1 MTSISVCVYCVMPCS
16 NKSIIKLNVQIILLS
31 PPGQIV
37 SYKDT
42 VCREFLSFL
51 VITRSVIGFSLESH
65 SIQTFE
71 ERFDNVNKVIDVSS
85 NPSV

>member
-1 MTSISVCVYCVMPCS
+1 MTSIPVGVYCVIPCS
-16 NKSIIKLNVQIILLS
+16 NKSKIKLNVQIILLG
-31 PPGQIV
+31 PPGQLV
-37 SYKDT
+37 FYKDT

-51 VITRSVIGFSLESH
+51 VITRSVMGFSLESH

-71 ERFDNVNKVIDVSS
+71 ERFDNVNKVIDESS